1 YLHYFLGFC
10 SLSIILASVLLF
22 LVRRQQLQIVSTLQ
36 VCTHMCYL
44 ISIDPSNPFD
54 NISFDFVLVLFGV
67 VALMLEF
74 IGIEGLKYWCSRD
87 LEVAGFI
94 VSFLYKDSCRFIRI
108 VFYYY
113 YTF

>member
-1 YLHYFLGFC
+1 LFTLFPRILFFINHFSFC
-10 SLSIILASVLLF
+10 SSFLSAA
-22 LVRRQQLQIVSTLQ
+22 T
-36 VCTHMCYL
+36 TT
-44 ISIDPSNPFD
+44 SNCQYPT
-54 NISFDFVLVLFGV
+54 